1 MKSIIFSDVLLVILQ
16 SDFSAFPII
25 KLNAK
30 KVSTGVNNKSDTN
43 GINGRAL
50 KRLFY
55 STLASFLGSNLHE

>member
-1 MKSIIFSDVLLVILQ
+1 MKFIIFSDVLLVIIQ

-25 KLNAK
+25 KLNAQ
-30 KVSTGVNNKSDTN
+30 KVSTGVNNKSDTT
-43 GINGRAL
+43 GRAL